1 LEEARSSLAA
11 VEDVDGAVE
20 ADLALAE
27 AWWWAA
33 ERDRCSA
40 CLERAAALMSE
51 GSAPA
56 IRASVLS
63 QMARFYSL
71 FGEPETA
78 IARAR
83 ESLELAEALGRDD
96 LRAKNLI
103 TLGTAQFHRSG
114 ADPEEAIA
122 NIRAGIDLAVACGD
136 YQQRSRGHVNLC
148 SLLQQS
154 GQLAESESALL
165 EAARLAQV
173 RGHTQAMRFIDGN
186 MIEVELS
193 KGAWDA
199 AERRAN
205 EFLAVSGEDGHY
217 IDNMALMALS
227 MIELARDQVEL
238 AARDADRAIDAGHRV
253 RDPQVSIP
261 TLAMGAFVH
270 AELGSMDRAR
280 AAFDELQ
287 PGQFI
292 SSVPTAFFA
301 AARLQ
306 LTDEFRA
313 ATRELSHDTPW
324 DAACDA
330 VLDGRWADAADV
342 FEEIGAR
349 PFAALAAL
357 RAAEM
362 YASQGTRA
370 AADEYLG
377 RALEFWRSVGAK
389 RYIREGEALLAK
401 SA

>member
-1 LEEARSSLAA
+1 
-11 VEDVDGAVE
+11 
-20 ADLALAE
+20 
-27 AWWWAA
+27 
-33 ERDRCSA
+33 
-40 CLERAAALMSE
+40 
-51 GSAPA
+51 
-56 IRASVLS
+56 
-63 QMARFYSL
+63 
-71 FGEPETA
+71 
-78 IARAR
+78 
-83 ESLELAEALGRDD
+83 
-96 LRAKNLI
+96 
-103 TLGTAQFHRSG
+103 
-114 ADPEEAIA
+114 
-122 NIRAGIDLAVACGD
+122 
-136 YQQRSRGHVNLC
+136 
-148 SLLQQS
+148 
-154 GQLAESESALL
+154 
-165 EAARLAQV
+165 
-173 RGHTQAMRFIDGN
+173 MRFIDGN

-205 EFLAVSGEDGHY
+205 EFLTVSGEDGHY

-227 MIELARDQVEL
+227 MIELGRDQVEL

-280 AAFDELQ
+280 AVFDELQ

-306 LTDEFRA
+306 MTDEFRA

-357 RAAEM
+357 RAAEA
-362 YASQGTRA
+362 YANQGTRA
-370 AADEYLG
+370 AANEYLG
-377 RALEFWRSVGAK
+377 RSLEFWRSVGAT